1 MKRLWV
7 LFCSALLMMACS
19 SENKDSLKAPTA
31 LALVAVTASSITL
44 AWQDNAD
51 NEEGFGIEVSADDGQ
66 SFQPLDNTAADATTY
81 THVGLEADTTYHYR
95 VYAYLEA
102 QNSGYSNVLEA
113 TTDPVSFY
121 SLPADRMTAWNPGVT
136 YGGGGIP
143 ERTTICATVSPVGG
157 DSTSTIQDAIDS
169 CPEGHVVLLTEGTF
183 TCNNYLLL
191 NKSITLR
198 GAGAGRTIIRKTN
211 GATFG
216 SYTPEDYQPNL
227 VIGPNR
233 WPWADDDTSQDF
245 VADGAKGA
253 TSITIADASG
263 FAAGDFVKIDELSN
277 ASFRTDPLGRG
288 QIYASDDWR
297 TVWWH
302 HSPGIGSDD
311 PVGGGAE
318 QWFSRPYRVTA
329 ETKEI
334 ASVSGN
340 TISFT
345 TPLHISYRVANQAQ
359 VTGYGGN
366 VHVVRAGVE
375 GMTFTGGSDGG
386 VRFQTAAY
394 SWAKNIE
401 IRTWLGHGV
410 AFGDSFRCEL
420 RDSYIHDAA
429 WPVPGGGG
437 YAIALSGASA
447 EILIENNISMMAN
460 KVIVAQCAGAGSV
473 VGYNYMDDAII
484 GITGNEG
491 WVEDGINGS
500 HMVGPHH
507 MLFEG
512 NYSFN
517 FDSDKTHGNSIYHTV
532 FRNWLT
538 GFRRPHENALA
549 DATQDDRV
557 DNAGPLRCIGAEAYS
572 YWMSFVGNV
581 LGVPGAMDGFV
592 YEVTGDAGW
601 TYEDGIWMLGWD
613 DVTPFP
619 YDPVVAQ
626 TAIRDGNYDYLN
638 NEQRWI
644 TSAPAPLPDSLYLTG
659 RPAFFGTNPW
669 PWVDPVTGTT
679 YTLPAKTRFDDGT
692 PNEVPY

>member
-7 LFCSALLMMACS
+7 LFCAALLMMACGG
-19 SENKDSLKAPTA
+19 ENKDSLEAPTA
-31 LALVAVTASSITL
+31 LALVTATASSITL
-44 AWQDNAD
+44 TWQDNAD
-51 NEEGFGIEVSADDGQ
+51 NEEGFGIEVSTDGGR
-66 SFQPLDNTAADATTY
+66 SFLPLHNTAVDTTTY
-81 THVGLEADTTYHYR
+81 THDGLEADTTYHYR
-95 VYAYLEA
+95 VYAYLGA
-102 QNSGYSNVLEA
+102 RSSGYSNVLEA
-113 TTDPVSFY
+113 TTDPVGLY
-121 SLPADRMTAWNPGVT
+121 SLPADRMTAWNPGIT

-143 ERTTICATVSPVGG
+143 ERATICATVSPAGG
-157 DSTSTIQDAIDS
+157 DSTSAIQEAIDS
-169 CPEGHVVLLTEGTF
+169 CPEGQVVLLTEGTF

-198 GAGAGRTIIRKTN
+198 GAGAGRTIIQKTN

-233 WPWADDDTSQDF
+233 WPWADDNTSQDF

-253 TSITIADASG
+253 AAITVADASD

-297 TVWWH
+297 TVWWYH
-302 HSPGIGSDD
+302 NPGIGSDD

-340 TISFT
+340 TITFT

-366 VHVVRAGVE
+366 AHIVRAGVE
-375 GMTFTGGSDGG
+375 GMTFTGGSDGS

-394 SWAKNIE
+394 AWARNIE
-401 IRTWLGHGV
+401 IHTWLGHGV

-473 VGYNYMDDAII
+473 VGYNYAASARRHTPI
-484 GITGNEG
+484 G
-491 WVEDGINGS
+491 
-500 HMVGPHH
+500 
-507 MLFEG
+507 
-512 NYSFN
+512 
-517 FDSDKTHGNSIYHTV
+517 
-532 FRNWLT
+532 
-538 GFRRPHENALA
+538 
-549 DATQDDRV
+549 
-557 DNAGPLRCIGAEAYS
+557 
-572 YWMSFVGNV
+572 
-581 LGVPGAMDGFV
+581 
-592 YEVTGDAGW
+592 
-601 TYEDGIWMLGWD
+601 
-613 DVTPFP
+613 
-619 YDPVVAQ
+619 
-626 TAIRDGNYDYLN
+626 
-638 NEQRWI
+638 
-644 TSAPAPLPDSLYLTG
+644 
-659 RPAFFGTNPW
+659 
-669 PWVDPVTGTT
+669 
-679 YTLPAKTRFDDGT
+679 
-692 PNEVPY
+692 